1 MQRRHRIFDP
11 MNKNSSSVSPNQRIV
26 SPLNV
31 QQPQLLSNTL
41 NTSKVVNPQIK
52 PRLTEVVNVA
62 S

>member
-1 MQRRHRIFDP
+1 
-11 MNKNSSSVSPNQRIV
+11 MNKNSASISPNQRVV

-41 NTSKVVNPQIK
+41 NTSKAVNPQIK
-52 PRLTEVVNVA
+52 PRLTEVVNVG